1 MIPSDSDRLPMSSSV
16 AEYRSGLSLRIIAS
30 LVLISLLLTGLYSA
44 GWFYLAGK
52 LRADVGR
59 ALSGLAS
66 QDITARCEEPETY
79 GYPFSIGMRCDAVV
93 WDGGDRGLSVSAGGL
108 RAEAAVYDPAAIDA
122 VVESPER
129 IVLPGLPPLDLNWK
143 VLTTQFVLAD
153 PLPRKLSVAGS
164 EVRVDLARDGSAGR
178 QLASLGDGSASAVR
192 KGEALEIKGR
202 FHRLRTGMD
211 LPGGGRIPDLDGAFD
226 ASLPKGAGQDA
237 MSSTALRQWL
247 RGQSGELR
255 EATLSSIGTGISA
268 TGPFEISADGEI
280 DARLNVT
287 IRNPKQM
294 AELLARAFPAYADQI
309 ATASGIL
316 GGLSGGDDSARI
328 TLDVRHGR
336 VYAGFIPLGTL
347 PAL

>member
-1 MIPSDSDRLPMSSSV
+1 MSSSI
-16 AEYRSGLSLRIIAS
+16 AKSRSGLSARTIVG
-30 LVLISLLLTGLYSA
+30 LVLVSLALVALYSA
-44 GWFYLAGK
+44 GWLYLAGT
-52 LRADVGR
+52 LRANVGR

-66 QDITARCEEPETY
+66 QDIKARCEAPETY
-79 GYPFSIGMRCDAVV
+79 GYPFSIGMRCNTVV
-93 WDGGDRGLSVSAGGL
+93 WDGGDRGLSLSAGGL
-108 RAEAAVYDPAAIDA
+108 RAEAAVYDPASIDA
-122 VVESPER
+122 EVESPEHL
-129 IVLPGLPPLDLNWK
+129 VFPGLPPLHLSWK
-143 VLTTQFVLAD
+143 EMTTRVILAD
-153 PLPRKLSVAGS
+153 PLPAKLSVAGS
-164 EVRVDLARDGSAGR
+164 DVRVDLAKDASDPRM
-178 QLASLGDGSASAVR
+178 LASLGDGSASAVR
-192 KGEALEIKGR
+192 TGQALEIRSR
-202 FHRLRTGMD
+202 FRRLRTAMA
-211 LPGGGRIPDLDGAFD
+211 LPGGDRLPDIDGALD
-226 ASLPKGAGQDA
+226 VSLPEGAGPNA
-237 MSSTALRQWL
+237 MSSASLREWL

-268 TGPFEISADGEI
+268 TGPFDISADGEI

-328 TLDVRHGR
+328 TLDIRHGR